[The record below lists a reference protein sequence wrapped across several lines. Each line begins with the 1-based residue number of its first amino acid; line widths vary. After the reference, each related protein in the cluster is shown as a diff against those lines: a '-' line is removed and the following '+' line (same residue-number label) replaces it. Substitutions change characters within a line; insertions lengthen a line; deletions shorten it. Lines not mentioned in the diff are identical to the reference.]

1 MAKSSG
7 GGKGGKHEEFPAPR
21 TSRPIKEIAADGL
34 RAPSTLTTDEVRS
47 LAASTMRHIEPRKP
61 NK

>member
-7 GGKGGKHEEFPAPR
+7 GGRKREEIPAPR

-34 RAPSTLTTDEVRS
+34 RAPSTLTADEVRS
-47 LAASTMRHIEPRKP
+47 LAASTMRHIEPRRRPPK
-61 NK
+61 

>member
-7 GGKGGKHEEFPAPR
+7 GRSPR
-21 TSRPIKEIAADGL
+21 NENPPPKTTRPVREIASEGLQNPKALTAKEIQ
-34 RAPSTLTTDEVRS
+34 T

-61 NK
+61 GSK